1 MLRFWVLSHGPK
13 HLSLLTYKEK
23 QNKTKQN
30 KTKQNKTTGST
41 YEVISSDQA
50 ILDIKVHSDSELN
63 GSYIELCGTL
73 FN

>member
-13 HLSLLTYKEK
+13 DLSLLTYKEK

-30 KTKQNKTTGST
+30 QNKTTGSG

-50 ILDIKVHSDSELN
+50 ILGITVHCDSELN
-63 GSYIELCGTL
+63 GSYIKLCGTL